1 MSPRPAA
8 LLPADGAPR
17 ASSRDRAPRELGRGR
32 LPHGVAAV
40 VGEHVVQIDFADA
53 EHPLDALRQRMCL
66 LPSPDQDCGR
76 GSRGVSK
83 LLRHPT

>member
-1 MSPRPAA
+1 VEARPGIVDPPDGCEEALAMSTEVGDA
-8 LLPADGAPR
+8 LDNVLNPLV
-17 ASSRDRAPRELGRGR
+17 E
-32 LPHGVAAV
+32 
-40 VGEHVVQIDFADA
+40 IDFADA